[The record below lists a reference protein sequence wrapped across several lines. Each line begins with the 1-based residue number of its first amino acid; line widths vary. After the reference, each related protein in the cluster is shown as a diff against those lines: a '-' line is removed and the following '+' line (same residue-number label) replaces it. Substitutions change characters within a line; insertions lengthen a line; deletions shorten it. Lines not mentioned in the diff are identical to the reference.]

1 MATTKPREQAKQE
14 EPEFKPDW
22 GFQPAVAWRDT
33 DLDEK
38 TLKEWFHYM
47 LLGRQIDSRFQ
58 VLNRQGRAPFII
70 SVAGHEAAQ
79 IGVSWPLKPK
89 YDWVSPYYRDVVL
102 CMRMGVTP
110 LDLMLAVLA
119 KPADPASG
127 GKQTPGHFSDTRL
140 NIISGGSPVATQML
154 HGAGVAYALKMDG
167 SDRVVMTNYGEG
179 AGSEGD
185 AHEAFNFAAIYKL
198 PEIFVCENN
207 GFAISTPMR
216 KEYAIEHVAQ
226 RAAGYGFPGVTVDGR
241 DPVTCYH
248 VAKEAV
254 ARARAGQ
261 GPTLIECL
269 VDRLGAHSSEDD
281 QRRYRTQEEID
292 QLAQNDCLER
302 IKKRLLEEG
311 ILTAKEIAEYEERVK
326 DEVTRATKE
335 GMDSPDAP
343 AENAYTNVYAVDV
356 PKAIEPAA
364 GVEFEEM
371 NMVAALRSCLT
382 EEMER
387 DERVM
392 VLGEDVGAKGGVFLV
407 TDGLYKKFGEARV
420 IDTPLAESSI
430 AGVALGLAVAGKRP
444 VAEMQFTDF
453 AHYAFNSIVNEAA
466 KYRYRT
472 DGDWSV
478 PMVVRAPMG
487 GHAHGALYHSQSIEA
502 RFATPGLKIV
512 IPSGPYEAKGL
523 LLAAIRDPDPVL
535 FFEHKRL
542 YRMFKEKVPVG
553 EYLIPLQVARTA
565 RDGTDVSVFCYGL
578 MVHYALEAAK
588 VLQEDGASVEIVDLR
603 TVYPLDKDA
612 IIASA
617 RKTGKCL
624 VLYEDNFS
632 VSVGSEVAA
641 LIADEAWRWLDA
653 PVKRLGGLDVPA
665 MPYAPAME
673 EAFMPNPEKIAAAI
687 FSGLDRKSTRL
698 NSSHSQIS
706 YAVFCLKKK
715 NSIQNHRH
723 AKKRSQIRVCDGEGD
738 DW

>member
-1 MATTKPREQAKQE
+1 VATTVKTKGRT
-14 EPEFKPDW
+14 FSPDW
-22 GFQPAVAWRDT
+22 RFQDPIAWRDT
-33 DLDEK
+33 DLNEK
-38 TLKEWFHYM
+38 TLKAWFNYI
-47 LLGRQIDSRFQ
+47 LLGRQIDYRFQ

-70 SVAGHEAAQ
+70 SCAGHEAAQ

-140 NIISGGSPVATQML
+140 NITSGGSPVATQL
-154 HGAGVAYALKMDG
+154 VRGAGVAYALKMDG
-167 SDRVVMTNYGEG
+167 TDKVLMTCYGEG
-179 AGSEGD
+179 SGSEGD
-185 AHEAFNFAAIYKL
+185 AHEAFNFAAIHKV

-207 GFAISTPMR
+207 GFAISTPYR
-216 KEYAIEHVAQ
+216 KEYAIEYAAQ
-226 RAAGYGFPGVTVDGR
+226 RAAGYGFPGVTLDGR
-241 DPVTCYH
+241 DPVTCYV
-248 VAKEAV
+248 VAKEAI
-254 ARARAGQ
+254 ARARAGE

-292 QLAQNDCLER
+292 HLAQTDCLEQF
-302 IKKRLLEEG
+302 KKRLLEEG
-311 ILTAKEIAEYEERVK
+311 VLSAKEIAEYEERVK
-326 DEVTRATKE
+326 EEVTKATTD
-335 GMDSPDAP
+335 GIDSPDAP
-343 AENAYTNVYAVDV
+343 AENALTNVYGLDV
-356 PKAIEPAA
+356 PKAIEPAE
-364 GVEFEEM
+364 GVETEEM
-371 NMVAALRSCLT
+371 NMVSALRSVLT

-392 VLGEDVGAKGGVFLV
+392 VLGEDVGRKGGVFLV
-407 TDGLYKKFGEARV
+407 TDGLHKRFGETRV

-430 AGVALGLAVAGKRP
+430 AGVALGLALAGKRP

-453 AHYAFNSIVNEAA
+453 AHMAFNQITNEIA
-466 KYRYRT
+466 KFRYRS

-512 IPSGPYEAKGL
+512 IPSSPYEAKGL

-542 YRMFKEKVPVG
+542 YRMFKEPVPLG
-553 EYLIPLQVARTA
+553 EYLIPLQVARTV
-565 RDGTDVSVFCYGL
+565 REGTDISIFCYGL

-588 VLQEDGASVEIVDLR
+588 ELDADGINVEIVDLR
-603 TVYPLDKDA
+603 TVYPLDREA

-632 VSVGSEVAA
+632 VAIGSEIAA

-653 PVKRLGGLDVPA
+653 PVKRLGGLDVPS

-673 EAFMPNPEKIAAAI
+673 DLFMPNPTKIAAALRELAA
-687 FSGLDRKSTRL
+687 F
-698 NSSHSQIS
+698 
-706 YAVFCLKKK
+706 
-715 NSIQNHRH
+715 
-723 AKKRSQIRVCDGEGD
+723 
-738 DW
+738 

>member
-1 MATTKPREQAKQE
+1 MATTVKTKGPTFS
-14 EPEFKPDW
+14 PEW
-22 GFQPAVAWRDT
+22 RFQQPIAWRDT

-38 TLKEWFHYM
+38 TLKTWFNYI
-47 LLGRQIDSRFQ
+47 LLGRQVDYRFQ

-70 SVAGHEAAQ
+70 SCAGHEAAQ
-79 IGVSWPLKPK
+79 IGVGWPLRPK

-140 NIISGGSPVATQML
+140 NITSGGSPVATQL
-154 HGAGVAYALKMDG
+154 VRGAGVAYALKMDG
-167 SDRVVMTNYGEG
+167 TDKVLMTCYGEG

-185 AHEAFNFAAIYKL
+185 AHEAFNFAAIYKV

-207 GFAISTPMR
+207 GFAISTPFR
-216 KEYAIEHVAQ
+216 KEYAIEYAAQ
-226 RAAGYGFPGVTVDGR
+226 RAAGYGFPGVTLDGR
-241 DPVTCYH
+241 DPVTCYV
-248 VAKEAV
+248 VAKEAI
-254 ARARAGQ
+254 ARARAGE

-281 QRRYRTQEEID
+281 QRRYRTQEEIEH
-292 QLAQNDCLER
+292 LAQTDCLEQF
-302 IKKRLLEEG
+302 KKRLLEEG
-311 ILTAKEIAEYEERVK
+311 VLSAKEITEYEERVK
-326 DEVTRATKE
+326 EEVSKATSE
-335 GMDSPDAP
+335 GMESPDAP
-343 AENAYTNVYAVDV
+343 AENALTNVYGLDV
-356 PKAIEPAA
+356 PKAIEPAD
-364 GVEFEEM
+364 GVETEEM
-371 NMVAALRSCLT
+371 NMVAALRSALT

-392 VLGEDVGAKGGVFLV
+392 VLGEDVGKKGGVFLV
-407 TDGLYKKFGEARV
+407 TDGLYKRFGEARV

-430 AGVALGLAVAGKRP
+430 AGVALGLALAGKRP

-453 AHYAFNSIVNEAA
+453 AHMAFNQITNEIA
-466 KYRYRT
+466 KFRYRS

-512 IPSGPYEAKGL
+512 IPSSPYEAKGL

-542 YRMFKEKVPVG
+542 YRMFKEAVPKG
-553 EYLIPLQVARTA
+553 EYLIPLQVARTV
-565 RDGTDVSVFCYGL
+565 REGTDISIFCYGL

-588 VLQEDGASVEIVDLR
+588 ELDADGVSVEIVDLR
-603 TVYPLDKDA
+603 TVYPLDGEA

-632 VSVGSEVAA
+632 VAIGSEVAA
-641 LIADEAWRWLDA
+641 LIADGAWRWLDA
-653 PVKRLGGLDVPA
+653 PVKRLGGLDVPS

-673 EAFMPNPEKIAAAI
+673 DFFMPNPAKIAAALRDLAA
-687 FSGLDRKSTRL
+687 F
-698 NSSHSQIS
+698 
-706 YAVFCLKKK
+706 
-715 NSIQNHRH
+715 
-723 AKKRSQIRVCDGEGD
+723 
-738 DW
+738 

>member
-1 MATTKPREQAKQE
+1 MAQTIQKKGEAFT
-14 EPEFKPDW
+14 PEW
-22 GFQPAVAWRDT
+22 RFQQPVDWRDT
-33 DLDEK
+33 DLDAK
-38 TLKEWFHYM
+38 TLKEWFRFM
-47 LLGRQIDSRFQ
+47 LMGRQIDYRFQ

-70 SVAGHEAAQ
+70 SCAGHEAAQ
-79 IGVSWPLKPK
+79 IGVGWPLRPK
-89 YDWVSPYYRDVVL
+89 HDWLAPYYRDVVL
-102 CMRMGVTP
+102 CMRMGMSA
-110 LDLMLAVLA
+110 LDLMLSVLA

-127 GKQTPGHFSDTRL
+127 GKQTPGHFSDSRL
-140 NIISGGSPVATQML
+140 NITSGGSPVAAQL
-154 HGAGVAYALKMDG
+154 VRGAGIAYALKMDG
-167 SDRVVMTNYGEG
+167 TDKVVLTCYGEG

-185 AHEAFNFAAIYKL
+185 AHEAFNFASIHAV
-198 PEIFVCENN
+198 PEVFVCQNN

-216 KEYAIEHVAQ
+216 KEYALPYVAQ

-248 VAKEAV
+248 VAKEAI
-254 ARARAGQ
+254 ARARSGG

-302 IKKRLLEEG
+302 FRKRLLEEE
-311 ILTAKEIAEYEERVK
+311 ILSAKDVADLEERVK
-326 DEVTRATKE
+326 EEVTKATAD
-335 GMDSPDAP
+335 GMASPDADGHE
-343 AENAYTNVYAVDV
+343 ATTNVYGAGA
-356 PKAIEPAA
+356 PQAIQPAA
-364 GVEFEEM
+364 ELETEEM

-387 DERVM
+387 DARVM
-392 VLGEDVGAKGGVFLV
+392 VLGEDVGPKGGVFLV
-407 TDGLYKKFGEARV
+407 TDGLHKKFGEARV

-430 AGVALGLAVAGKRP
+430 AGVALGLAIAGKRP

-453 AHYAFNSIVNEAA
+453 AHFAFNSIVNEAA
-466 KYRYRT
+466 KYRYRS

-542 YRMFKEKVPVG
+542 YRMFKEPVPKG
-553 EYLIPLQVARTA
+553 EYLIPLRKARVV
-565 RDGTDVSVFCYGL
+565 REGTDLSVFCYGL
-578 MVHYALEAAK
+578 MVHYAAEAARA
-588 VLQEDGASVEIVDLR
+588 LESDGVSVEIVDLR
-603 TVYPLDKDA
+603 TVYPLDREA

-624 VLYEDNFS
+624 VLYEDNLS
-632 VSVGSEVAA
+632 VSIGSEVAA

-673 EAFMPNPEKIAAAI
+673 EAFMPTPDKITAALRDLAA
-687 FSGLDRKSTRL
+687 F
-698 NSSHSQIS
+698 
-706 YAVFCLKKK
+706 
-715 NSIQNHRH
+715 
-723 AKKRSQIRVCDGEGD
+723 
-738 DW
+738 